1 MVPKFSPALKPP
13 NPRRRLLAAR
23 IPSCRPFLFLIEP
36 TCTPTR
42 RSSET
47 TFITA
52 WVNYRGGQ
60 KASLIREWLLEQ
72 ARIDLGLD
80 AAANAAPG
88 EGQQLRLSS
97 Y

>member
-1 MVPKFSPALKPP
+1 MYADPT
-13 NPRRRLLAAR
+13 
-23 IPSCRPFLFLIEP
+23 LIRDNTVKISLNDLEDDL
-36 TCTPTR
+36 
-42 RSSET
+42 
-47 TFITA
+47 ITA

-80 AAANAAPG
+80 ASQS